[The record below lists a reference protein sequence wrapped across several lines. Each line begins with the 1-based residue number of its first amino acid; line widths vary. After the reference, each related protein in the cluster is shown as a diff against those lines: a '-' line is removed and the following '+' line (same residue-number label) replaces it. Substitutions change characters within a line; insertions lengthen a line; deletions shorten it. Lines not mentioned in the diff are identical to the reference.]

1 MTDDIHVNKLYQV
14 RMQKDYE
21 RTRVYQQVYAKLVSK
36 IIQSNN
42 QEYTDLLFTMEPIIL
57 GEPLYNMKCC
67 IAFMMYKLRK
77 NGMVA
82 KYIYP
87 NVLFVS
93 WRVDVTQPGGPP
105 AVPQHSQSQSQS
117 GNQSHS
123 HSPHSQPRRD
133 SRVSRISEASMSES
147 TYEDDLELEC
157 LIASKKIK

>member
-1 MTDDIHVNKLYQV
+1 MSETHDIHVNKLYQV
-14 RMQKDYE
+14 RMQKDYD
-21 RTRVYQQVYAKLVSK
+21 RTKIYQQVYAKLVSK

-42 QEYTDLLFTMEPIIL
+42 QEYTDLLFTMEPFIL
-57 GEPLYNMKCC
+57 GAPLYNMKCC

-93 WRVDVTQPGGPP
+93 WRVDVGGSPVGQPTQPGSIP
-105 AVPQHSQSQSQS
+105 S
-117 GNQSHS
+117 SHIS
-123 HSPHSQPRRD
+123 N
-133 SRVSRISEASMSES
+133 RIQRFSDASMSES

-157 LIASKKIK
+157 LIASKKVK